1 MSITPKHLLTD
12 IKPSATL
19 ILLRQTGTGME
30 TLLLKRNKEM
40 AFGSAWVFPGGK
52 IDPEDY
58 LQVSLA
64 QQTQSLTAIDAT
76 LHDHAEITA
85 AFHAAV
91 RESKE
96 EAGVD
101 MQAQDLVLMS
111 CWTTPILGDR
121 PRFRT
126 WFFVGEIGNQPIVV
140 DGNEMI
146 DYRWIQV
153 KDAIDITVV
162 RELGMLPPT
171 YNTLIEINQYANVK
185 STLAHLR
192 KKKLQIYNPKLV
204 ACEGGYVS
212 LYEGDAGYEIADLS
226 APGPRHRLMVDK
238 DGYCLEKT
246 L

>member
-1 MSITPKHLLTD
+1 MTE

-19 ILLRQTGTGME
+19 ILLRQTHTGME

-52 IDPEDY
+52 IDPDDY
-58 LQVSLA
+58 LQVSS
-64 QQTQSLTAIDAT
+64 QQQLPLAT
-76 LHDHAEITA
+76 LDASVHDHNEIAA

-91 RESKE
+91 RESRE

-101 MQAQDLVLMS
+101 MRAQDLVLMS
-111 CWTTPILGDR
+111 CWTTPILGNR

-126 WFFVGEIGNQPIVV
+126 WFFVGEIGDQPVV
-140 DGNEMI
+140 IDGNEMI

-153 KDAIDITVV
+153 KDAVDIATV

-171 YNTLIEINQYANVK
+171 YNTLVDINQYSDVQ
-185 STLAHLR
+185 STLAGLR
-192 KKKLQIYNPKLV
+192 NKELQIYNPKLIP
-204 ACEGGYVS
+204 CEGGYVS
-212 LYEGDAGYEIADLS
+212 LYEGDAGYETGDVKV
-226 APGPRHRLMVDK
+226 PGARHRLRVDK

-246 L
+246 V